1 MADRCGRS
9 LLRVEMPS
17 RRTIVGG
24 LRKRRQKR
32 EADSIAANL
41 SAVISRPRI
50 IDNSRLVDVANT
62 PPVEPGTVDTS
73 EDGEFDA
80 SPRVLAVLSLLRR
93 PS

>member
-50 IDNSRLVDVANT
+50 IDNSRLADVANT
-62 PPVEPGTVDTS
+62 APVRPETIDAS
-73 EDGEFDA
+73 ADGEFDA
-80 SPRVLAVLSLLRR
+80 GPRVAVLSLLRR